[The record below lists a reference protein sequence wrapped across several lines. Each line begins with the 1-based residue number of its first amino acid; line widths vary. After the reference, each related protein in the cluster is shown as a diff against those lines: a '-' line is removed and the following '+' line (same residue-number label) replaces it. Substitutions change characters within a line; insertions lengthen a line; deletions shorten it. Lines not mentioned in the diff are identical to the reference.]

1 MPCFKFCFW
10 SKKVRIM
17 PMDCLKS
24 SKDRVRCF
32 FLPAYSPELNPDEL
46 VNADLKL
53 GIGRREPALDKV
65 EQECQMREHMEA
77 NRNSPDKMKK
87 LFNKPSVNYARKG

>member
-1 MPCFKFCFW
+1 
-10 SKKVRIM
+10 M

-32 FLPAYSPELNPDEL
+32 FLPASSPELNPDEL